1 MGTWI
6 VYMGGEMDTD
16 RTATHTLATETKS
29 LHMTNPTIV
38 FGYGTTKDGL
48 DNLACPDRKNT

>member
-1 MGTWI
+1 
-6 VYMGGEMDTD
+6 MDTD